1 MSLSSWQSSI
11 FPTSSHHVKK
21 SSWTW
26 LLLYILQNCKT
37 IIETGDIWIIFIHIF
52 HTLAF
57 SRHNALCKGSAWACW
72 VALRFEVCGSRF
84 DWIWFNSISQSQ
96 AAGEKHSK
104 TTSDRDPDNLIGD
117 SCIKYGFR
125 LVVQICFQLTL
136 FQVCSRNAR
145 CKCVSFRVTRW
156 DWLKFRTRG
165 RGDCM

>member
-11 FPTSSHHVKK
+11 FPPSPHHDKK
-21 SSWTW
+21 SSRTW
-26 LLLYILQNCKT
+26 PTAARHICIIYLY
-37 IIETGDIWIIFIHIF
+37 IF

-57 SRHNALCKGSAWACW
+57 SRYNALCKGSAWACCI
-72 VALRFEVCGSRF
+72 ALRFEVCGSRF

-136 FQVCSRNAR
+136 FQVCSKNAL
-145 CKCVSFRVTRW
+145 CKCVPFDFVFFSSPRRKVTN
-156 DWLKFRTRG
+156 KFTIQFYG
-165 RGDCM
+165 